1 MSDVTLF
8 IAVFGSLL
16 VLRVVAAT
24 VVFFAML
31 PPGDR
36 CPNCDSPTTR
46 VASPFSDH
54 LLPWLRKRW
63 CLACGW
69 EGMLRRGPLTT
80 PQVTSDQLTK
90 HR

>member
-1 MSDVTLF
+1 MSDLMLF
-8 IAVFGSLL
+8 IVLFGSLF

-24 VVFFAML
+24 VIFLAML
-31 PPGDR
+31 PEGDR
-36 CPNCDSPTTR
+36 CPNCDHATMR
-46 VASPFSDH
+46 LASPFSDR

-69 EGMLRRGPLTT
+69 EGMLRRGPLTKAEFT
-80 PQVTSDQLTK
+80 ADQLTK